1 MIQLQLLRVVIF
13 QVKEVTKNA
22 NPEDRTSNKLIQL
35 KLNYIL
41 IMCYVLSIELMSVF
55 FSVLYL
61 DRLVLNF
68 STALQKQERCGEAE
82 FTV

>member
-1 MIQLQLLRVVIF
+1 MIWLQLLRVIIF

-22 NPEDRTSNKLIQL
+22 NPEDGTLNKLIQL
-35 KLNYIL
+35 NLNDML
-41 IMCYVLSIELMSVF
+41 IMCYVLRTELMSVF

-61 DRLVLNF
+61 EGLVLNF
-68 STALQKQERCGEAE
+68 STALQKQKRCGEAE

>member
-1 MIQLQLLRVVIF
+1 MIWLQFLRVVIF

-35 KLNYIL
+35 KLNYML
-41 IMCYVLSIELMSVF
+41 IMCYVPSIELMSVF

-61 DRLVLNF
+61 DGLVLNF